1 MSEYCD
7 RFIRFI
13 LAVERVE
20 KAVQSVK
27 NQYMTQSGLRGS
39 HVMCLCQMMK
49 AEGGLTSAELARR
62 CQVDRAFISRT
73 VSELSGEGYLSAKGG
88 RRARLCLTEK
98 GMELASRMDEM
109 LRAGVTCGTE
119 GITQE
124 DLETMYAVM
133 AKIETNLTQTHG
145 KAAADGL
152 NEKGTTDETSES

>member
-20 KAVQSVK
+20 KAVQTVK

-73 VSELSGEGYLSAKGG
+73 VNELVGEGFLSAEGG

-98 GMELASRMDEM
+98 GMALAERMDEM

-119 GITQE
+119 GVSPE
-124 DLETMYAVM
+124 DLETMYAAM
-133 AKIETNLTQTHG
+133 AKIEANLTREHG
-145 KAAADGL
+145 KAVP
-152 NEKGTTDETSES
+152 DEEQ

>member
-49 AEGGLTSAELARR
+49 APDGLTSAELARR

-73 VSELSGEGYLSAKGG
+73 VNELSGEGYLAADGG

-98 GMELASRMDEM
+98 GMNEM
-109 LRAGVTCGTE
+109 LRAGATCGTE
-119 GITQE
+119 GISPE

-133 AKIETNLTQTHG
+133 AKIETNLTRKHG
-145 KAAADGL
+145 RAADGQ
-152 NEKGTTDETSES
+152 NKKGMRDETSES